1 MSAGIELRQ
10 AREKRGWSQKELSA
24 RTRISI
30 EVLQAIEMLARE
42 RRLSLQDLANEAFAD
57 LLKKHHRP
65 VGLQAALKASLRSLP
80 ANDQPQARKRR

>member
-1 MSAGIELRQ
+1 MAP
-10 AREKRGWSQKELSA
+10 KRSESPMINK
-24 RTRISI
+24 RIAFKA

-57 LLKKHHRP
+57 LVNKLHGP